1 MFSGDFF
8 KGQIEQFWKFLE
20 LAVSELF
27 FNKDCSKNTL
37 KRKKE
42 KKYFIDPL
50 EFLFYRSTCAC

>member
-27 FNKDCSKNTL
+27 FNKDCSKNTQ

-42 KKYFIDPL
+42 KLFHWPIGVFIL
-50 EFLFYRSTCAC
+50 